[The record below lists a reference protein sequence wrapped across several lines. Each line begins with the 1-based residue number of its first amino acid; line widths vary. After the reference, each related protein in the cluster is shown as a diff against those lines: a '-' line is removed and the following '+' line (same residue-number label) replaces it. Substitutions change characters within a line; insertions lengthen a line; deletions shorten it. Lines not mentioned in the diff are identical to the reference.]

1 MRYDAQAVVEPVER
15 AVGVKL
21 AFWRGT
27 GLQQL
32 GKASPHWAESR
43 RPGSHARLDH
53 SIYACQ
59 KEKVLRL
66 PQDLPHETRY

>member
-32 GKASPHWAESR
+32 GEGLASLGGEQEAWQPR
-43 RPGSHARLDH
+43 
-53 SIYACQ
+53 
-59 KEKVLRL
+59 
-66 PQDLPHETRY
+66 